1 MESVAKACSK
11 TRSKASLERS
21 CSGKTRQRE
30 RSAYFNKRGGES
42 NGNDGKGRV
51 LRGRADQNEL
61 AGLHVREKN
70 ILLVLAEPVDFV
82 EKKDRGRFGAEKNL
96 VAVVQHGAD
105 LLEVAC
111 AAGERFKGTRCSF

>member
-1 MESVAKACSK
+1 MAKACSK
-11 TRSKASLERS
+11 TRSNTSLDRS
-21 CSGKTRQRE
+21 CSGKTRHRE
-30 RSAYFNKRGGES
+30 RSAYFNKNGSES

-51 LRGRADQNEL
+51 LGGRADQNEL

-82 EKKDRGRFGAEKNL
+82 EKQDRGCFGAEKNL
-96 VAVVQHGAD
+96 VAFVQHGAD

-111 AAGERFKGTRCSF
+111 AAGERFKRTRRLF

>member
-1 MESVAKACSK
+1 MASVARACSK
-11 TRSKASLERS
+11 TRSNASLDRS
-21 CSGKTRQRE
+21 CSGKTRHRE
-30 RSAYFNKRGGES
+30 RSAYFDKKAGES

-70 ILLVLAEPVDFV
+70 VLLVLAEPVDFV
-82 EKKDRGRFGAEKNL
+82 EKQDRGRFGTEKNL
-96 VAVVQHGAD
+96 VAFVQHGAD

-111 AAGERFKGTRCSF
+111 AAGERFKGTRCLF